1 MKLNLCEGP
10 AIKTDQ
16 EINTSGM
23 VYLMVAYYISF
34 TMKFKGVMFYLK
46 TDSDL
51 FFLNSLSGFMWASI
65 NLIPVIYVT
74 NIFVIFIAYNR

>member
-51 FFLNSLSGFMWASI
+51 FFFKQFERFYVGFH
-65 NLIPVIYVT
+65 
-74 NIFVIFIAYNR
+74 

>member
-1 MKLNLCEGP
+1 MGILEVMKLNLCEGP

-51 FFLNSLSGFMWASI
+51 FFFKQFEWFYVGFH
-65 NLIPVIYVT
+65 
-74 NIFVIFIAYNR
+74 